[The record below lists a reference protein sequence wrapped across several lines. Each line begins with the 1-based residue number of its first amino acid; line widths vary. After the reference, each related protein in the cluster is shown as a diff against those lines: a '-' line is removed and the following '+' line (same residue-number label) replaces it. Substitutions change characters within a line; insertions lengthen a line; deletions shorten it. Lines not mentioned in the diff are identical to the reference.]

1 MTWNEALDAIAQRMI
16 AIRDTIGAEGI
27 LPFCYGGSNGLL
39 TQDTTDAQLFRA
51 FGTSRLAR
59 TVCAAP
65 TGAANGALYGKMP
78 GVTYEDYLHARLIVL
93 WGVNPS
99 ASGIHLVPFIKE
111 ARSRGAMLVV
121 IDPRAT
127 SLARQADL
135 HLAPRPGTDL
145 PLALSI
151 HKYLFD
157 RGLAAAAFLDEH
169 ARGVE
174 GLRARAEEW
183 SIPRAARTCEIDAAD
198 LDRFASLYASS
209 SPAVI
214 RCGWGLE
221 RNRNGGS
228 AAAAVMA
235 LPAIAGK
242 FGVRGGG
249 FSMSNSAAL
258 GIKPAA
264 WMDETPEPATRLV
277 NMNHL
282 GRALLDYDDPPVE
295 MLFVY
300 NCNPLATMPD
310 QNRVLRGLQRENLFT
325 VVYEQV
331 FTDTC
336 RYADVVLPATT
347 FLENYDIAKG
357 YGPISLQ
364 LVRPVVEPSGE
375 ARPNAEVFSELAGR
389 LGVGE
394 PELETD
400 TLFRVVGRFP
410 NGLGTGLMEHGIV
423 QPPYGGVPVQ
433 FVDVFPRTPDN
444 KIDLYPA
451 ALVEHTRDR
460 LYVYQPDPET
470 ESVPAGAHLA
480 RQRENGVVHAGGTP
494 RAGRDAPDAPD
505 RRLRA
510 TALDG
515 GSGPRVQRSRRGPVP
530 CGAERR
536 YQAGH
541 RVVAEGPLA
550 PKHVQRLDRER
561 SRARLIDRSG
571 RRRVLQRC
579 TCAGDVAGTAL
590 TCSTDADGIRDPQE
604 LSMHSGT
611 RLTRNVGPGLQARP
625 LGAG

>member
-1 MTWNEALDAIAQRMI
+1 MRSCFA
-16 AIRDTIGAEGI
+16 
-27 LPFCYGGSNGLL
+27 
-39 TQDTTDAQLFRA
+39 A

-78 GVTYEDYLHARLIVL
+78 GVTYEDYVHARLIVL

-145 PLALSI
+145 PLALSM

-169 ARGVE
+169 ARGVD
-174 GLRARAEEW
+174 GLRARADEW
-183 SIPRAARTCEIDAAD
+183 SIPRAAKTCEIDAAD
-198 LDRFASLYASS
+198 LDRFAALYASS

-235 LPAIAGK
+235 LPAVAGK

-258 GIKPAA
+258 GIKAGGLDERHARAA
-264 WMDETPEPATRLV
+264 
-277 NMNHL
+277 
-282 GRALLDYDDPPVE
+282 DPPRQHE
-295 MLFVY
+295 S
-300 NCNPLATMPD
+300 PRPGAP
-310 QNRVLRGLQRENLFT
+310 RLRR
-325 VVYEQV
+325 
-331 FTDTC
+331 
-336 RYADVVLPATT
+336 PAGGDA
-347 FLENYDIAKG
+347 LR
-357 YGPISLQ
+357 LQ
-364 LVRPVVEPSGE
+364 LQSAGDDAGSESRAAGLAAREPLHRRVRAGVHRHRAATPMSCCRRRRSSRTTTSPRAMGRSACSWCGRSMEPSGE

-394 PELETD
+394 TGAGNRHALPRCRPAAQTD
-400 TLFRVVGRFP
+400 SGPTCWSRASS
-410 NGLGTGLMEHGIV
+410 T
-423 QPPYGGVPVQ
+423 PPYGGAPVQ
-433 FVDVFPRTPDN
+433 FVDVFPLTPDN

-470 ESVPAGAHLA
+470 DQYPLALISPASEKTVSSTLGEL
-480 RQRENGVVHAGGTP
+480 RE
-494 RAGRDAPDAPD
+494 RAGDAADAPV

-510 TALDG
+510 Q
-515 GSGPRVQRSRRGPVP
+515 P
-530 CGAERR
+530 
-536 YQAGH
+536 
-541 RVVAEGPLA
+541 
-550 PKHVQRLDRER
+550 LDRTIR
-561 SRARLIDRSG
+561 SASSTISARSS
-571 RRRVLQRC
+571 
-579 TCAGDVAGTAL
+579 AL
-590 TCSTDADGIRDPQE
+590 WR
-604 LSMHSGT
+604 
-611 RLTRNVGPGLQARP
+611 
-625 LGAG
+625 